1 MSWLSTIHWL
11 YHLPIIEL
19 LVFSYLHILCLLLSP
34 PFFPKPWSP
43 NSPEVE
49 ALKESLYKQVTSK
62 NLDLEADVNC
72 GFLKRVDPQI
82 TMLVSILKLVC
93 GLEHEFYFSIQ
104 LGIIIPTDELHHFSE
119 GLKPPTRKW
128 SFMTW
133 MIWGTSMD
141 WKPPKIAEP
150 TPTLSS
156 SGGPC

>member
-72 GFLKRVDPQI
+72 GFFKRVDPQI

-104 LGIIIPTDELHHFSE
+104 LGIKNPNWRTHVFQRAWSHQPENGHSWLGWF
-119 GLKPPTRKW
+119 GVPPWIGNLQKW
-128 SFMTW
+128 
-133 MIWGTSMD
+133 
-141 WKPPKIAEP
+141 P
-150 TPTLSS
+150 TPNLSS

>member
-1 MSWLSTIHWL
+1 MVFQLIYHLIGMSWLSTIHWL

-19 LVFSYLHILCLLLSP
+19 LVFSYLHILCLLLSS

-72 GFLKRVDPQI
+72 GFFKRVDPQI

-104 LGIIIPTDELHHFSE
+104 LGIKNPN
-119 GLKPPTRKW
+119 
-128 SFMTW
+128 
-133 MIWGTSMD
+133 
-141 WKPPKIAEP
+141 
-150 TPTLSS
+150 
-156 SGGPC
+156 